1 VKTPLQGD
9 PPACRLV
16 CGELEALFLPN
27 FGMLGASLRQL
38 GDELLRRI
46 DDLDLVR
53 AQGSTAGIPLLHPWA
68 NRLAGFHYSAAGRDV
83 DLHSSSPLL
92 HLDANGLPIHGVP
105 WSMLAWTVTSAT
117 ATELMARLEWT
128 RGDLLS
134 IFPFPH
140 WLEMSALLA
149 ADSLTLKTT
158 LIAGSA
164 GPVPVSFGFHPY
176 FGLPG
181 IPRDEWRVHF
191 PAMRRLTLDA
201 CGIPTG
207 SEESFAALDTTLE
220 GLDFDDGFCAPD
232 EQVTLSLS
240 GGGRHISLEFL
251 QGYPYAQIYAPK
263 DRPFIALE
271 PMTAPTNALMSGRG
285 LRLVEPGAKFSA
297 SFRIRVTSN

>member
-1 VKTPLQGD
+1 MSILVDGNTKVICQGITGSAGAFHTKGCLEYGTKMVGGVTPGK
-9 PPACRLV
+9 
-16 CGELEALFLPN
+16 G
-27 FGMLGASLRQL
+27 G
-38 GDELLRRI
+38 
-46 DDLDLVR
+46 
-53 AQGSTAGIPLLHPWA
+53 TK
-68 NRLAGFHYSAAGRDV
+68 
-83 DLHSSSPLL
+83 
-92 HLDANGLPIHGVP
+92 DANGLPIHGVP

-117 ATELMARLEWT
+117 ATELMARLEWN

-149 ADSLTLKTT
+149 ADSLTLNTT

-207 SEESFAALDTTLE
+207 SEENEYNPASVVACVKLTPVASFFAIT
-220 GLDFDDGFCAPD
+220 FAPGIIAPV
-232 EQVTLSLS
+232 ESVTVPERRWKDS
-240 GGGRHISLEFL
+240 ISTMAF
-251 QGYPYAQIYAPK
+251 AP
-263 DRPFIALE
+263 
-271 PMTAPTNALMSGRG
+271 PTNR
-285 LRLVEPGAKFSA
+285 
-297 SFRIRVTSN
+297 